1 MARADDDEALRR
13 RARPR
18 PPPPTSI
25 ASMYAQSESS
35 SSSRAPRS
43 SKMKMASLMAVVDDA
58 DVDANS
64 QSKSKRVKVDPQ
76 DPEPWAPPISISREP
91 SGSRFSIADE
101 QTQAQAQAQAQAQS
115 QASSLFHS
123 EMPPIIQSFSEERR
137 ANGESKSGAP
147 VANGDASPPATR
159 SMYDFYFPS
168 GRAETNGAGGNR
180 SLKRKRRGA
189 RRADELAAAE
199 VDLLRFGVDAAK
211 LVPQGLVDR
220 VDVHMSR
227 AVLVKVVGNHVANWC
242 SRSGF
247 APGFRQEITT
257 LLAAYYPCNYPT
269 LLDEVLAGFL
279 FKRPEFME
287 LLLPPMLEKMS
298 KAGESVSTT
307 KYPVADALVRMCAMT
322 AVRTSPQAVAR
333 HDLAC
338 RSLLRCLVEN
348 NEDRF
353 VLSPWIVA
361 CAIESSDSVLRTLW
375 RALLPRYTMA
385 EPDEDDLDWRIQ
397 DPGQQIVEL
406 LAEEGKLRACRM
418 TCGFV
423 ELLVSDDDMKKQLVD
438 SQSYLVPDCL
448 ERAFTYAGT
457 SWSASLMV
465 EWLKRRRKQ
474 HSDGGSFTD
483 FVDFLVR
490 FNSKLS
496 VKKPEWFVK
505 HVLSFVLSPQCQVE
519 EQEPALR
526 AILRGYM
533 PFVFG
538 ALDDQSLEQKS
549 RQNGSADSATDTTGT
564 LDVVG
569 SQAVLE
575 ARSKM
580 ELLVGL
586 LITAS
591 ARSSTLFVGVWSEVW
606 SDKRTTPSWSH
617 VHALIGVAIQDSVE
631 DRSEFGQK
639 LLSLTTRVCRSYY
652 YRLSRH
658 IGNDNTRDEVAV
670 KFSEALNLL
679 LPSTRPVGHIL
690 LQEVLGA
697 LADFGHE
704 HSADACTIFGNAV
717 SLQLGKCG
725 GGGLGTSVKRVVVQK
740 SLVEYDRSPPNAA
753 NEASS
758 LNLSTS
764 AHLLTTL
771 KSLAGTK
778 NTTGD
783 FIRRVLS
790 SGRLVRLLAGLLNAG
805 RRRRRQEVLLD
816 VMNVVVVSNASAK
829 LNWDWTRR
837 YVVQELLYC
846 AYTGPPS
853 SARKAIALLRNIFR
867 NSTNGVRALLWVIL
881 QQCTKLC
888 CGREEK
894 PSGDSPFPTP
904 DNYQGRADSL
914 AELVKAMV
922 ITVPAITVREVLSF
936 VEQKLSSCSV
946 GKTRMNLFLL
956 LLLRKLVVCELQ
968 CGVLLPVVQLAVCPL
983 APSDSDQI
991 RLIQL
996 QLLKALCS
1004 RLVAIRHRPAAF
1016 EHADPDADWKRYESL
1031 ICNERLQSDLRSMVK
1046 VAPLNGVYAKVE
1058 RTTCSRASE
1067 VLAQGILVF
1076 THQLKQQSLIDEEE
1090 GARRELKKGRTK

>member
-1 MARADDDEALRR
+1 
-13 RARPR
+13 
-18 PPPPTSI
+18 
-25 ASMYAQSESS
+25 
-35 SSSRAPRS
+35 
-43 SKMKMASLMAVVDDA
+43 
-58 DVDANS
+58 
-64 QSKSKRVKVDPQ
+64 
-76 DPEPWAPPISISREP
+76 
-91 SGSRFSIADE
+91 
-101 QTQAQAQAQAQAQS
+101 
-115 QASSLFHS
+115 
-123 EMPPIIQSFSEERR
+123 MPPVIQSFSEERR
-137 ANGESKSGAP
+137 QNGDSKNGAA

-159 SMYDFYFPS
+159 SMYDFLFPS
-168 GRAETNGAGGNR
+168 GGRAEANGASGSR
-180 SLKRKRRGA
+180 SLKRKRRSA
-189 RRADELAAAE
+189 RRADDLAAAE

-242 SRSGF
+242 SRAGF
-247 APGFRQEITT
+247 APSFRQELTT

-279 FKRPEFME
+279 FKRPEFMD

-307 KYPVADALVRMCAMT
+307 KYPVADALVRMCAT
-322 AVRTSPQAVAR
+322 SAVRTSSQAVAR

-338 RSLLRCLVEN
+338 RSLLRCLAEN
-348 NEDRF
+348 NGDRF

-361 CAIESSDSVLRTLW
+361 CAVESSDTVLRTLW
-375 RALLPRYTMA
+375 RALLPRYTVA
-385 EPDEDDLDWRIQ
+385 EPDEDDLDWQIQ
-397 DPGQQIVEL
+397 EPGQQIVEL

-423 ELLVSDDDMKKQLVD
+423 ELLLSDDDMKQQLVNAR
-438 SQSYLVPDCL
+438 SYLIPDCL
-448 ERAFTYAGT
+448 ERAFKYAGT
-457 SWSASLMV
+457 SWSASLMA
-465 EWLKRRRKQ
+465 EWMKRRRKQ
-474 HSDGGSFTD
+474 HADGAQFKD
-483 FVDFLVR
+483 LVDFLVR

-496 VKKPEWFVK
+496 VKKPEWFVQ

-526 AILRGYM
+526 AILRDYM

-538 ALDDQSLEQKS
+538 AVDEQSNEQKS
-549 RQNGSADSATDTTGT
+549 RQNGSADSAATDASGKTGS
-564 LDVVG
+564 LDVVV

-580 ELLVGL
+580 ELVVGL
-586 LITAS
+586 LIAAS
-591 ARSSTLFVGVWSEVW
+591 ARTSALFVDIWSEVW
-606 SDKRTTPSWSH
+606 SDKRTAPSWSQ
-617 VHALIGVAIQDSVE
+617 VHALTSVAIQDSVE
-631 DRSEFGQK
+631 DQSEFGQK
-639 LLSLTTRVCRSYY
+639 LHSLTTRVCRLYY

-658 IGNDNTRDEVAV
+658 IGDDNTHDEVAV

-679 LPSTRPVGHIL
+679 LPSTRLIAHAL

-697 LADFGHE
+697 LAGFDQE

-717 SLQLGKCG
+717 TLQLGKCG
-725 GGGLGTSVKRVVVQK
+725 GAGGGVRTSVKRGVVQK
-740 SLVEYDRSPPNAA
+740 SL
-753 NEASS
+753 
-758 LNLSTS
+758 
-764 AHLLTTL
+764 
-771 KSLAGTK
+771 SLAGTN

-790 SGRLVRLLAGLLNAG
+790 SGHLVRLLAGLLNVG
-805 RRRRRQEVLLD
+805 RRRRRQEMLLD
-816 VMNVVVVSNASAK
+816 VMDVVVIGNTSAK
-829 LNWDWTRR
+829 LDGEWARQ
-837 YVVQELLYC
+837 YVVQELVYC

-853 SARKAIALLRNIFR
+853 SARKAIALLQNIFR
-867 NSTNGVRALLWVIL
+867 HSTNGVRALLWVIL

-894 PSGDSPFPTP
+894 PGDVPPS
-904 DNYQGRADSL
+904 DNYQGRADSF

-922 ITVPAITVREVLSF
+922 ITVPESTVREVLSF

-956 LLLRKLVVCELQ
+956 LLLRKLVVCELK

-983 APSDSDQI
+983 APSDFDRI

-1004 RLVAIRHRPAAF
+1004 RLVAVRLRPGALK
-1016 EHADPDADWKRYESL
+1016 HTDWKRCEGL
-1031 ICNERLQSDLRSMVK
+1031 IRNERLQSDLRSMVK
-1046 VAPLNGVYAKVE
+1046 
-1058 RTTCSRASE
+1058 RTGRASE
-1067 VLAQGILVF
+1067 VLAQGILAF
-1076 THQLKQQSLIDEEE
+1076 THQLKQQGLIDEDE
-1090 GARRELKKGRTK
+1090 GARRELKKGRMK